1 MARRLFFVDEIH
13 SGAAE
18 IAGDEAM
25 HLTRVLRVE
34 VGQRYE
40 ISDNRGLYLAEVE
53 TARKQHVAFRV
64 LEKLETRPLPVR
76 LHLFA
81 ALIKFD
87 HFEWT
92 LEKATEVG
100 VERITPVISERV
112 EKGLDKAAPK
122 RMERWARILKES
134 AQQSRRWQLPELDE
148 PVRLSRVLLEDG
160 LRLVLEEASAPAL
173 LSVLPAERKAEDWVK
188 LLVGPEGG
196 WAEHERADVAGA
208 GWLPVSLGPTIL
220 RAETAAA
227 VGLGVVS
234 AAWQATGSFF

>member
-13 SGAAE
+13 SGSAE
-18 IAGDEAM
+18 MHGDDAM

-53 TARKQHVAFRV
+53 TARKQHVVFRV
-64 LEKLETRPLPVR
+64 VEKLETRPLPVR
-76 LHLFA
+76 MQLFA

-92 LEKATEVG
+92 LEKATELG

-112 EKGLDKAAPK
+112 EKGLDRAVGK
-122 RMERWARILKES
+122 RMERWVRILKES
-134 AQQSRRWQLPELDE
+134 AQQSRRWQLPELEE
-148 PVRLSRVLLEDG
+148 PVRLSRVLVEDG
-160 LRLVLEEASAPAL
+160 IRLVLEEEAGAAPILSA
-173 LSVLPAERKAEDWVK
+173 LPGERHREDLVK
-188 LLVGPEGG
+188 VLVGPEGG
-196 WAEHERADVAGA
+196 WAEHERVSLAEA
-208 GWLPVSLGPTIL
+208 GWKAVSLGPTVL

-227 VGLGVVS
+227 AGLAVVG
-234 AAWQATGSFF
+234 AAWCE